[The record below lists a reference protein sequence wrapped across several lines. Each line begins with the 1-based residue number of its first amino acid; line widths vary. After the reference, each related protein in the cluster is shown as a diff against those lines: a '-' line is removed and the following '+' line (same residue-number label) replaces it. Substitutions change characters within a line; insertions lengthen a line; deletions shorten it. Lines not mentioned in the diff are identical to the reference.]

1 MAVYFMRRADGAVK
15 IGHSQNVKMRAK
27 HILYHLDEDY
37 IDIIRTVPGTH
48 LTATWFHRHFSDL
61 HIEGEW
67 YHFHKDM
74 KTLNAPEEPTLTF
87 RSWAD
92 WLHFQSD

>member
-37 IDIIRTVPGTH
+37 IDIIRTVP
-48 LTATWFHRHFSDL
+48 
-61 HIEGEW
+61 
-67 YHFHKDM
+67 
-74 KTLNAPEEPTLTF
+74 EEPTLTF